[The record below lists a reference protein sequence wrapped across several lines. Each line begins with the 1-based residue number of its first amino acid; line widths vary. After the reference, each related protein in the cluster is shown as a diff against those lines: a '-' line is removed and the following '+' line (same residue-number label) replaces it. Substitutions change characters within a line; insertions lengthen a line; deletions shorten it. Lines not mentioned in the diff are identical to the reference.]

1 MKRLLSLLMA
11 LMLLFSFNIAI
22 AAEDDIA
29 VYINATKVSFDVP
42 PVIVEG
48 RTLVPLR
55 AIFEALG
62 ASVEWDNDT
71 RSVLSERAGSS
82 VALAIGSNVMKVN
95 GVDKVLDV
103 PAQIIQDRTLVPVR
117 AISEAFDC
125 KVEWNNETRSVE
137 IYTATSVMVDLSS
150 IPSYTGSPFTV
161 INNNVPFFDV
171 TEFSENSFEYY
182 SPLDYLSRCS
192 TALAVIGSDIM
203 PTEPRGDIGSV
214 KPTGWHSV
222 KYDIIESG
230 YLYNRCHLIGF
241 QLAGENANKK
251 NLITGTGYMNVEGML
266 PFENMIADYV
276 KETDNHVIYRVTPV
290 FYAEELVARGIL
302 MEAYSI
308 EDEGEG
314 ILFNVF
320 CYNVEPGI
328 AINYPDGQSS
338 TDGSFVSGDDS
349 EENYYI
355 LNTNTKRFHE
365 ADCGNGQK
373 TKEENKE
380 ISYLDRDSLI
390 EMGYSPCG
398 NCKP

>member
-1 MKRLLSLLMA
+1 MKRLLSILMV
-11 LMLLFSFNIAI
+11 LVMLCSLNVTIM
-22 AAEDDIA
+22 AEDDIS
-29 VYINATKVSFDVP
+29 VFINATEVQFDVP

-62 ASVEWDNDT
+62 ASVEWNNET
-71 RSVLSERAGSS
+71 RSVLSERAGSAVS
-82 VALAIGSNVMKVN
+82 LTVGSNVMTVN
-95 GVDKVLDV
+95 GTQKILDV

-117 AISEAFDC
+117 AISEAFEC
-125 KVEWNNETRSVE
+125 EVEWDNATRSVQ
-137 IYTATSVMVDLSS
+137 IYTSTNVLLDIPS
-150 IPSYTGSPFTV
+150 IPPYTGSPFTV
-161 INNNVPFFDV
+161 INNNVPFFSAG
-171 TEFSENSFEYY
+171 EFSANSFEYY
-182 SPLDYLSRCS
+182 SPLDTLSRCS
-192 TALAVIGSDIM
+192 TALAVIGKDIM

-241 QLAGENANKK
+241 QLTGENANKE

-276 KETDNHVIYRVTPV
+276 KETGNHVIYRVTPA
-290 FYAEELVARGIL
+290 FYADELVARGVL
-302 MEAYSI
+302 MEAYSV

-320 CYNVEPGI
+320 CYNVQPGI
-328 AINYPDGQSS
+328 VINYADGSSS
-338 TDGSFVSGDDS
+338 TDGNFSPEA
-349 EENYYI
+349 EEAEDYYI

-373 TKEENKE
+373 TKPENKE

-390 EMGYSPCG
+390 EKGYTPCG

>member
-11 LMLLFSFNIAI
+11 LVLLCSFNIAT
-22 AAEDDIA
+22 AAEADIS
-29 VYINATKVSFDVP
+29 VFINAAEVEFDVP
-42 PVIVEG
+42 PVIVDG

-62 ASVEWDNDT
+62 ASVEWDNNT

-82 VALAIGSNVMKVN
+82 VSLTVGSNLMKVN
-95 GVDKVLDV
+95 GVDKILDV

-117 AISEAFDC
+117 AISEVFEC
-125 KVEWNNETRSVE
+125 SVEWDNSTRSVL
-137 IYTATSVMVDLSS
+137 IYTGTDVEIDLSS
-150 IPSYTGSPFTV
+150 IPSYTGAPFTV

-171 TEFSENSFEYY
+171 TEFFANSFEYY

-192 TALAVIGSDIM
+192 TAIAVIGSDIM

-222 KYDIIESG
+222 KYDVIESG

-241 QLAGENANKK
+241 QLAGENANKQ
-251 NLITGTGYMNVEGML
+251 NLITGTSYMNVEGML

-290 FYAEELVARGIL
+290 FYAEELVARGVL

-308 EDEGEG
+308 EDGGEG

-320 CYNVEPGI
+320 CYNVQPGI
-328 AINYPDGQSS
+328 IINYPDGQSG
-338 TDGSFVSGDDS
+338 TDGNFTPEDESND
-349 EENYYI
+349 YYI
-355 LNTNTKRFHE
+355 LNTNTKKFHE

>member
-11 LMLLFSFNIAI
+11 LVLLCSFNIAT
-22 AAEDDIA
+22 AAEADIS
-29 VYINATKVSFDVP
+29 VFINAAEVEFDVP
-42 PVIVEG
+42 PVIVDG

-62 ASVEWDNDT
+62 ASVEWDNNT

-82 VALAIGSNVMKVN
+82 VSLTVGSNLMKVN
-95 GVDKVLDV
+95 GVDKILDV

-117 AISEAFDC
+117 AISEAFEC
-125 KVEWNNETRSVE
+125 SVEWDNSTRSVL
-137 IYTATSVMVDLSS
+137 IYTGTDVEIDLSS
-150 IPSYTGSPFTV
+150 IPSYTGAPFTV

-171 TEFSENSFEYY
+171 TEFFENSFEYY

-192 TALAVIGSDIM
+192 TAIAVIGSDIM

-222 KYDIIESG
+222 KYDVIESG

-241 QLAGENANKK
+241 QLAGENANKQ
-251 NLITGTGYMNVEGML
+251 NLITGTSYMNVEGML

-290 FYAEELVARGIL
+290 FYAEELVARGVL

-308 EDEGEG
+308 EDGGEG

-320 CYNVEPGI
+320 CYNVQPGI
-328 AINYPDGQSS
+328 IINYPDGQSG
-338 TDGSFVSGDDS
+338 TDGNFTPEDESND
-349 EENYYI
+349 YYI
-355 LNTNTKRFHE
+355 LNTNTKKFHE

>member
-11 LMLLFSFNIAI
+11 LVLLCSFNIAT
-22 AAEDDIA
+22 AAEADIS
-29 VYINATKVSFDVP
+29 VFINAAEVEFDVP
-42 PVIVEG
+42 PVIVDG

-82 VALAIGSNVMKVN
+82 VSLSVGSNLMKVN
-95 GVDKVLDV
+95 GVDKILDV

-117 AISEAFDC
+117 AISEAFEC
-125 KVEWNNETRSVE
+125 SVEWDNSTRSVL
-137 IYTATSVMVDLSS
+137 IYTGTDVEIDLSS
-150 IPSYTGSPFTV
+150 IPSYTGAPFTV

-171 TEFSENSFEYY
+171 TEFFANSFEYY

-192 TALAVIGSDIM
+192 TAIAVIGNDIM

-222 KYDIIESG
+222 KYDVIESG

-241 QLAGENANKK
+241 QLAGENANKQ
-251 NLITGTGYMNVEGML
+251 NLITGTSYMNVEGML

-290 FYAEELVARGIL
+290 FYAEELVARGVL

-308 EDEGEG
+308 EDGGEG

-320 CYNVEPGI
+320 CYNVQPGVI
-328 AINYPDGQSS
+328 INYPDGQSG
-338 TDGSFVSGDDS
+338 TDGNFTPEDTSND
-349 EENYYI
+349 YYI
-355 LNTNTKRFHE
+355 LNTNTKKFHE

>member
-11 LMLLFSFNIAI
+11 LVLLCSFNIAT
-22 AAEDDIA
+22 AAEADIS
-29 VYINATKVSFDVP
+29 VFINAAEVEFDVP
-42 PVIVEG
+42 PVIVDG

-82 VALAIGSNVMKVN
+82 VSLTVGSNLMKVN
-95 GVDKVLDV
+95 GVDKILDV
-103 PAQIIQDRTLVPVR
+103 PAQIIQDRTLVPLR
-117 AISEAFDC
+117 AISEAFEC
-125 KVEWNNETRSVE
+125 SVEWDNSTRSVL
-137 IYTATSVMVDLSS
+137 IYTETDVEIDLSS
-150 IPSYTGSPFTV
+150 IPSYTGAPFTV

-171 TEFSENSFEYY
+171 TEFFANSFEYY

-192 TALAVIGSDIM
+192 TAIAVIGNDLM

-222 KYDIIESG
+222 KYDVIESG

-241 QLAGENANKK
+241 QLAGENANKQ
-251 NLITGTGYMNVEGML
+251 NLITGTSYMNVEGML

-290 FYAEELVARGIL
+290 FYAEELVARGVL

-308 EDEGEG
+308 EDGGEG

-320 CYNVEPGI
+320 CYNVQPGI
-328 AINYPDGQSS
+328 IINYPDGQSG
-338 TDGSFVSGDDS
+338 TDGNFTPKDESND
-349 EENYYI
+349 YYI
-355 LNTNTKRFHE
+355 LNTNTKKFHE

>member
-11 LMLLFSFNIAI
+11 LVLLCSFNIAT
-22 AAEDDIA
+22 AAEADIS
-29 VYINATKVSFDVP
+29 VFINAAEVEFDVP
-42 PVIVEG
+42 PVIVDG

-55 AIFEALG
+55 ATFEALG

-82 VALAIGSNVMKVN
+82 VSLTVGSNLMKVN
-95 GVDKVLDV
+95 GVDKILDV
-103 PAQIIQDRTLVPVR
+103 PAQIIQDRTLVPLR
-117 AISEAFDC
+117 AISEAFEC
-125 KVEWNNETRSVE
+125 SVEWDNSTRSVL
-137 IYTATSVMVDLSS
+137 IYTETDVEIDLSS
-150 IPSYTGSPFTV
+150 IPSYTGAPFTV

-171 TEFSENSFEYY
+171 TEFFANSFEYY

-192 TALAVIGSDIM
+192 TAIAVIGNDLM

-222 KYDIIESG
+222 KYDVIESG

-241 QLAGENANKK
+241 QLAGENANKQ
-251 NLITGTGYMNVEGML
+251 NLITGTSYMNVEGML

-290 FYAEELVARGIL
+290 FYAEELVARGVL

-308 EDEGEG
+308 EDGGEG

-320 CYNVEPGI
+320 CYNVQPGI
-328 AINYPDGQSS
+328 IINYPDGQSG
-338 TDGSFVSGDDS
+338 TDGNFTPKDESND
-349 EENYYI
+349 YYI
-355 LNTNTKRFHE
+355 LNTNTKKFHE